1 MFFYID
7 LRSQRSYSKSIYIFI
22 IPADIMA
29 GSKAKVLVV
38 TENKDV
44 NAHLAGIL
52 WLKGMIAYKATNSE
66 DCFNKVTELNGKLDA
81 VIMSEDIAADR
92 AARLIIK
99 IKKVNRE
106 TKILVIAG
114 EDSAKTRILDYGTD
128 EFSLKPMTGENLA
141 DKVFNL
147 LVKTQQ
153 QPLPET

>member
-1 MFFYID
+1 
-7 LRSQRSYSKSIYIFI
+7 
-22 IPADIMA
+22 MA

-66 DCFNKVTELNGKLDA
+66 DCFNKVKELNGKLDA
-81 VIMSEDIAADR
+81 VIMSDDIAADR

-128 EFSLKPMTGENLA
+128 EFGLKPMTGENVA

-147 LVKTQQ
+147 LVKTQH